1 MSLSRNQTR
10 YHERLLQVEQ
20 EHLWKRYARLNQLVP
35 AGGTVFLGDSLV
47 EYCPISELLTL
58 DGPVYNRGVHGTTT
72 LDILKHLDEQ
82 LLGLKPKRVIL
93 WVGINDLRIYSPEQ
107 TLENIKRLVEA
118 IRQAL
123 PDCSIFMQSLL
134 PVNFE
139 RFPRD
144 QKGRN
149 SQTIAQVNAGL
160 CDLVDQ
166 VFFVPEALFDE
177 EGRLQQNLSVDGLHL
192 TVDGYLP
199 LIQAWSDY
207 FKASI
212 S

>member
-1 MSLSRNQTR
+1 MGNSRNQAR

-20 EHLWKRYARLNQLVP
+20 EHLWKRYDRLNQLAK

-47 EYCPISELLTL
+47 EYCPLSELLQL
-58 DGPVYNRGVHGTTT
+58 DGPVYNRGVHGVTT
-72 LDILKHLDEQ
+72 LDILSHLKEQ
-82 LLGLKPKRVIL
+82 VIGLKPKRLVL
-93 WVGINDLRIYSPEQ
+93 WVGINDLRLYSPEE
-107 TLENIKRLVEA
+107 TLDHLRRLVET
-118 IRQAL
+118 IRQAI
-123 PDCSIFMQSLL
+123 PDCAIFVQSLL

-160 CDLVDQ
+160 PVLADH
-166 VFFVPEALFDE
+166 VFAVPVELFDDQ
-177 EGRLQQNLSVDGLHL
+177 GRLRQELSVDGLHL

-199 LIQAWSDY
+199 LLKVWQEYLNNLES
-207 FKASI
+207 
-212 S
+212 